1 MKRSQFALAVGLA
14 GSLLCA
20 ACLQDNVVNRSQQDA
35 AEVDAT
41 VFATPVRVGGDEAA
55 SVERTPGA
63 GVDGADVWSFD
74 RCRITTALPA
84 GYPAPTPP
92 DALEIKRYPKARRAE
107 FRASMWPDMGRNV
120 AFWPLFNHI
129 KDRKIAMTSPVEMD
143 YSGMKEDGRVKSD
156 DWTMSFLYREPA
168 MGKLE
173 QDGVVSVV
181 DREPLLVLALGQRGD
196 YGMERANEGLKA
208 LTQWLEIDGRF
219 EAAGPPRSLYYNGP
233 EQPARHKWSELQLP
247 IRRRGAPHSP

>member
-41 VFATPVRVGGDEAA
+41 LFAAPVRVGGDEVAR
-55 SVERTPGA
+55 VERAPGA

-74 RCRITTALPA
+74 RCRITTALPE

-92 DALEIKRYPKARRAE
+92 EALEIKQYPRARRAE

-129 KDRKIAMTSPVEMD
+129 KEREIAMTSPVEMD
-143 YSGMKEDGRVKSD
+143 YSGVDGDGKIQKGP
-156 DWTMSFLYREPA
+156 WIMSFLYREPA
-168 MGKLE
+168 MGKVE
-173 QDGVVSVV
+173 EDGSVSVV
-181 DREPLLVLALGQRGD
+181 DREPVLVLSLGQRGE
-196 YGMERANEGLKA
+196 YETERANQGLA
-208 LTQWLEIDGRF
+208 QMREWLERAGRF
-219 EAAGPPRSLYYNGP
+219 EAAGAPRSLYYNGP
-233 EQPARHKWSELQLP
+233 EMRDRDKWSEVQLP
-247 IRRRGAPHSP
+247 IRRRTARGG